1 VITQLFTLP
10 STIERLR
17 QGPLGDHLDAYAAAV
32 AEQGYAHHSIGRQ
45 IVAIADF
52 SRWLKHKHIEIQ
64 ALDHQVVDRFLS
76 FRRRQQRVAR
86 GDPKALDRMLS
97 MLRQKGIVKQCPPAV
112 AGSARSKIAA
122 EFHSYLLQEIGQSPS
137 TAKNYT
143 PFADQFLMERF
154 QNRTP
159 VLALLRAPDVTGF
172 VIRHAHQLSP
182 VRAGIMV
189 TALRS
194 FFRYLLHS
202 GAIATDLAGCVP
214 TVPNW
219 SLSTLPR
226 FLPTAAVERLL
237 KRCDRRRRSVG
248 ATTRAGQAWRACRR
262 SRQAELR

>member
-1 VITQLFTLP
+1 VINELFTFA

-17 QGPLGDHLDAYAAAV
+17 QGPLSEHLDAYAAAV
-32 AEQGYAHHSIGRQ
+32 AEQGYTHHSIGRQ

-52 SRWLKHKHIEIQ
+52 SRWLKHQQIPIG
-64 ALDHQVVDRFLS
+64 ALDHRVIDRFLRY
-76 FRRRQQRVAR
+76 RRRQQRVGR

-97 MLRQKGIVKQCPPAV
+97 MLRQKGIVKQCPPVV
-112 AGSARSKIAA
+112 AGNACSKIAA
-122 EFHSYLLQEIGQSPS
+122 EFHSYLLQEIGRSPS
-137 TAKNYT
+137 TAKNYV

-154 QNRTP
+154 QKRTP
-159 VLALLRAPDVTGF
+159 VLSLLRASDVTGF

-194 FFRYLLHS
+194 FFRYLLHC

-214 TVPNW
+214 AVPNW

-226 FLPTAAVERLL
+226 FLPAPTVES
-237 KRCDRRRRSVG
+237 C
-248 ATTRAGQAWRACRR
+248 
-262 SRQAELR
+262 